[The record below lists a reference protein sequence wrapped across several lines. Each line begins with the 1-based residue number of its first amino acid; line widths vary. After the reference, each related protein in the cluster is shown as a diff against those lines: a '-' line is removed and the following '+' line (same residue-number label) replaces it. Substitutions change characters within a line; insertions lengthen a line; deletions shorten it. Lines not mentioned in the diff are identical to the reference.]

1 MLNINFSN
9 RQRKIKLPKEI
20 NNLITAATAAAL
32 AVENITDPAEV
43 NVTFVSDAK
52 IKEINRDFRNIN
64 RSTDVLSFPLSDG
77 ISYDINPENGCILL
91 GDVIISVEHALSQ
104 GELFGHGFDRE
115 IAYLTVHSLFHLLGY
130 DHIDEGEDKRIMR
143 EKEEKALSMIGLQ
156 II

>member
-1 MLNINFSN
+1 MLKINFSN
-9 RQRKIKLPKEI
+9 RQRKVKLNENI
-20 NNLITAATAAAL
+20 NKLIASAVDAAL

-64 RSTDVLSFPLSDG
+64 RSTDVLSFPLSDCG
-77 ISYDINPENGCILL
+77 NYDINPENGCILL
-91 GDVIISVEHALSQ
+91 GDVIISVEHAWAQ

-115 IAYLTVHSLFHLLGY
+115 MAYLTVHSLFHLLGY
-130 DHIDEGEDKRIMR
+130 DHVDEGEDKRIMR

-156 II
+156 IV